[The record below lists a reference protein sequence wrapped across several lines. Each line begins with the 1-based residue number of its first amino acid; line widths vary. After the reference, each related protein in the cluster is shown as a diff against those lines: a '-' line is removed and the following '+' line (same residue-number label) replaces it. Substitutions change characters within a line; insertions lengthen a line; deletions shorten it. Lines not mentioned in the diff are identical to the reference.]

1 MANYNTLISAIQTVI
16 TQNGNN
22 EITGNILQQT
32 LLAMI
37 SSLGVGYQYMGIA
50 TPTTN
55 PGTPD
60 QNVFYFASQSGTYV
74 NMGGL
79 VLDGE
84 INIIR
89 YNGTW
94 IAESLGAATIEELSK
109 KVDLIQTNIV
119 PSQQTIRN
127 YSILTTGLY
136 GSTATYKHI
145 IISIDFQR
153 VSFRAN
159 ANNKCRYAWLT
170 SNAAPVGGGQIP
182 LVSGTSVM
190 EIPVSQFD
198 SIVVPDGA
206 KYLAV
211 YMGAESQGYPYAPT
225 EITIG
230 SIVIDS
236 LDSDSVKY
244 ALTARQGN
252 ILKGYCLDGETV
264 DLSALSIG
272 DGRISSGNWNNTARY
287 THVVF
292 PVTEFSFLEITANPN
307 YNTTYAFLTKY
318 TTPVNGESANL
329 VPGTSPTS
337 ITAGGTAVV
346 AVPEGATYVYLYGGD
361 KSLGSSHARDYIP
374 TRVYNYTTFRT
385 ALSLANKNEESINEI
400 NEQVALLGQKV
411 SVGASFIGAG
421 TTQVG
426 TQPIYNFA
434 PGQTYR
440 CVILNPNVSLA
451 DTSGSNYR
459 FQLRAYDENGGT
471 VETLVRYST
480 NEQLPNY
487 IDFVVPNGTAYM
499 RVLGRCVAGVEF
511 PVIFFPI
518 GGGTIGTGDII
529 NLNPDAEFIPKLLS
543 AKKRYYTST
552 ITNAPVPLTIGH
564 LTDIHAN
571 WVNVQRFINWC
582 NHHNAYIDIWLN
594 TGDTVS
600 NMFTDGIAG
609 YSALTDVGKIWN
621 VVGNHD
627 TRGENGWQDYIGLP
641 VYNQQFAPFISGWGV
656 VQPANAAQN
665 GYCYYYKDFTTQ
677 SLRIVVVD
685 IMSFDATQSSW
696 LATLLEDARINNYHV
711 LVATHFAGS
720 RPEAES
726 NLPAYDEIECNY
738 TSLYRTGS
746 GVSQLIGYNAN
757 SYLLNDV
764 VNDFI
769 VAGGK
774 FVGFV
779 QGHYHRSF
787 VAKVDKYPNQLVY
800 SGPATKAGELRD
812 FNHVVGTRDQDE
824 FTIMSIDTYQN
835 IVKIYKVGAN
845 VDVFGRHINSVC
857 VDYVTG
863 EIRAQGF

>member
-1 MANYNTLISAIQTVI
+1 MANYATLKTAIGQVVKT
-16 TQNGNN
+16 NGNN
-22 EITGNILQQT
+22 EITGALLQQS
-32 LLAMI
+32 LFAMI
-37 SSLGVGYQYMGIA
+37 ESLGVGYQYMGVA
-50 TPTTN
+50 NPTTN

-60 QNVFYFASQSGTYV
+60 QNVFYFAFQSGTYV

-79 VLDGE
+79 VLDDE

-94 IAESLGAATIEELSK
+94 VAESLGAATIEELAK
-109 KVDLIQTNIV
+109 KVDLIQTNID
-119 PSQQTIRN
+119 PLQQTIRN
-127 YSILTTGLY
+127 YSILATGLY
-136 GSTATYKHI
+136 GSSTTYKHI
-145 IISIDFQR
+145 IIPIDFQR

-159 ANNKCRYAWLT
+159 ANNVCRYAWLT

-190 EIPVSQFD
+190 EIPASQFD
-198 SIVVPDGA
+198 SVAVPDGA
-206 KYLAV
+206 EYLAV
-211 YMGAESQGYPYAPT
+211 YIGAESTSYPFKPT

-244 ALTARQGN
+244 ALSARQGK

-264 DLSALSIG
+264 DLSALSNG
-272 DGRISSGNWNNTARY
+272 YGRIYNGLWNNTTRY
-287 THVVF
+287 CHVVF
-292 PVTEFSFLEITANPN
+292 PVTKFTFLKITANQSFDA
-307 YNTTYAFLTKY
+307 TFAFLSSY
-318 TTPVNGESANL
+318 TTPVNGANANL
-329 VPGTSPTS
+329 VSGTSPTTINAGAE
-337 ITAGGTAVV
+337 ITVQ
-346 AVPEGATYVYLYGGD
+346 VPDGAEYVYLYGGD
-361 KSLGSSHARDYIP
+361 GSLGSSHIREHLPSD
-374 TRVYNYTTFRT
+374 VYNFSTFRT
-385 ALSLANKNEESINEI
+385 ALELAEKNEASIDGLNGEI
-400 NEQVALLGQKV
+400 DSIANRVNVKA
-411 SVGASFIGAG
+411 SFVGAD
-421 TTQVG
+421 TKQVG

-440 CVILNPNVSLA
+440 CVILNPNVQLA

-480 NEQLPNY
+480 SQSLPEFV
-487 IDFVVPNGTAYM
+487 DFVVPDGTAYI

-518 GGGTIGTGDII
+518 GGETIGTGNII

-564 LTDIHAN
+564 ITDIHAN
-571 WVNVQRFINWC
+571 WVNVQRFIDWC

-609 YSALTDVGKIWN
+609 YAALTDVGKIWN

-641 VYNQQFAPFISGWGV
+641 VYNQQFAPYISGWGV
-656 VQPANAAQN
+656 VQPANAAEN
-665 GYCYYYKDFTTQ
+665 GYCYYYKDFATQ

-685 IMSFDATQSSW
+685 IMGFDATQSSW
-696 LATLLEDARINNYHV
+696 LATVLEDARTNNYHV
-711 LVATHFAGS
+711 LIATHFAGS

-738 TSLYRTGS
+738 TSLYPTGS

-857 VDYVTG
+857 VDYLTG
-863 EIRAQGF
+863 EIKAQGF